1 VNRALDIYLNAE
13 RVGSLSQSSEQE
25 MIFTYSPS
33 ATRPI
38 SIAMPIQKQTFG
50 ALHCEAFFGGLLPEG
65 DVARRALG
73 RRFGI
78 SANSSFSLLQNIG
91 AECAGALS
99 IISPDQSF
107 AAEGFEEV
115 QLLSPAELAQHIR
128 ELPQRPLFV
137 GVNGIRLSLSG
148 VQDKASVSVVDGV
161 VASGMF
167 SKERAVSAVGAMGI
181 LGNVAFAAGPAC
193 GVWLWQMGVHREQY
207 IYASALNL
215 TAALMVLTLPAQY
228 DVKPKRKPK
237 IRVFMRVSWLPAIA
251 FIGCS
256 TLQGGVNGALAVL
269 TFQDRGIVNGALIFT
284 ASALTT
290 VLFRYPAGRLV
301 ERFGART
308 LAVPTAILQSFGCIL
323 AAQAFSPLAV
333 ILAGSFLG
341 MAWSAVVPVGIAI
354 LFENSSQSTRG
365 TAMGSYNLAM
375 AGGAALGALLAAI
388 VTAIGMG
395 YAQAE
400 YFCAG
405 APFIALIYLFI
416 APRKK
421 KRPAIALEPSAQ
433 SQ

>member
-1 VNRALDIYLNAE
+1 MHFVVLFAAALLCEIASNIP
-13 RVGSLSQSSEQE
+13 VGSLPLALVSEGASESQ
-25 MIFTYSPS
+25 T
-33 ATRPI
+33 A
-38 SIAMPIQKQTFG
+38 IAMG
-50 ALHCEAFFGGLLPEG
+50 CGM
-65 DVARRALG
+65 
-73 RRFGI
+73 
-78 SANSSFSLLQNIG
+78 
-91 AECAGALS
+91 
-99 IISPDQSF
+99 F
-107 AAEGFEEV
+107 AA
-115 QLLSPAELAQHIR
+115 LLVSMPIGMLTDRIGKLPVLKAAAFSSVAIMLLMGATHGIIAGCIQMALRSAAICAYMTAQ
-128 ELPQRPLFV
+128 F
-137 GVNGIRLSLSG
+137 
-148 VQDKASVSVVDGV
+148 AY
-161 VASGMF
+161 ASGMF

-181 LGNVAFAAGPAC
+181 LGNVAFAAGPAF

-207 IYASALNL
+207 LYASALNL

-308 LAVPTAILQSFGCIL
+308 LAVPTAILQSFGCVL

-333 ILAGSFLG
+333 ILAGAFLG

-405 APFIALIYLFI
+405 APFIALTYLFI

-421 KRPAIALEPSAQ
+421 KSPIKALQ
-433 SQ
+433 SNTQT